1 MSRVLAR
8 RPGKGCYVN
17 PRYGLGTSFTEVQG
31 HPLHILA
38 SRDLTS
44 LDVDPSKHAAVVDD
58 VPYVISDFFEA
69 NVLALERIAQ
79 EVLAGE
85 SEGSAGAHSPDLEVA
100 GIFGLW
106 EAAWVLLP
114 GRLPPLGWEVTMECF
129 VRSLV
134 VVALLEDIQL
144 LLLLQSPVWIPERST
159 SKTPRN
165 RGVFSGPS
173 PARRKVS
180 AAAD

>member
-1 MSRVLAR
+1 MSSPVR
-8 RPGKGCYVN
+8 
-17 PRYGLGTSFTEVQG
+17 SG
-31 HPLHILA
+31 HIVYTFSLPVILPA
-38 SRDLTS
+38 WMS
-44 LDVDPSKHAAVVDD
+44 
-58 VPYVISDFFEA
+58 I
-69 NVLALERIAQ
+69 
-79 EVLAGE
+79 GE

-100 GIFGLW
+100 GIFGLR